1 MGKHLPHLPLSQPR
15 WRSGEICI
23 SCFLH
28 CLTSALIS
36 SSANLYFHFLR
47 QILHHF
53 NKNQNTR
60 FLIVEIIYDI
70 RSYNIW
76 YLPGSY
82 IWYLGIIQ
90 SVMTSWIFAC
100 RWSST
105 TMTLR
110 YLWTQTDR
118 TTTTRSLRWTLWTK
132 RRYNLLFASKMV
144 QISGGTFFWTSPMG
158 TVALRTPQECL
169 EMKGNLFSLLYVRC
183 WHVVVYFGCSYS
195 AFAFLRWDMQPPL
208 NSGVERRTSFYF
220 WYPIF
225 KL

>member
-1 MGKHLPHLPLSQPR
+1 MFEGLGQHLPHLPLSQPR

-90 SVMTSWIFAC
+90 RVVLVAYLHAGDLPRQWLSDICGRGRIEPQLQGVWDERSEPNVDMISYLLQRWFRSQMGPAPEQALWGRWLWELVQSFWRRRVIFLVVCMWGVDMSSSISVARI
-100 RWSST
+100 
-105 TMTLR
+105 
-110 YLWTQTDR
+110 QH
-118 TTTTRSLRWTLWTK
+118 
-132 RRYNLLFASKMV
+132 LLF
-144 QISGGTFFWTSPMG
+144 SGGT
-158 TVALRTPQECL
+158 C
-169 EMKGNLFSLLYVRC
+169 SL
-183 WHVVVYFGCSYS
+183 H
-195 AFAFLRWDMQPPL
+195 
-208 NSGVERRTSFYF
+208 
-220 WYPIF
+220 
-225 KL
+225 